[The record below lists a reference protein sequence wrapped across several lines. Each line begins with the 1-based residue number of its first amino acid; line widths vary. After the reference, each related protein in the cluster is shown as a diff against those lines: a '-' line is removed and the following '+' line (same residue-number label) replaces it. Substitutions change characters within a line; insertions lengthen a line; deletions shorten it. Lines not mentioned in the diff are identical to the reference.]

1 MKITSQQ
8 VEKVAQL
15 ARLDI
20 AEDQVDQIAEQ
31 LAAILD
37 YVEKLNEVDTH
48 DVPPTAHAIDGT
60 NAFREDKVHDH
71 LANEKALANAPA
83 KDEGGFVVPKVIS

>member
-1 MKITSQQ
+1 MKISSQQ

-37 YVEKLNEVDTH
+37 YVEKLNEVDTQ
-48 DVPPTAHAIDGT
+48 DVPPTAHGHRRDQC
-60 NAFREDKVHDH
+60 
-71 LANEKALANAPA
+71 L
-83 KDEGGFVVPKVIS
+83 S

>member
-1 MKITSQQ
+1 MKISSQQ

-37 YVEKLNEVDTH
+37 YVEKLNEVDTQ
-48 DVPPTAHAIDGT
+48 DVPPTAHAIDVT
-60 NAFREDKVHDH
+60 NAFREDKVRDH
-71 LANEKALANAPA
+71 LANEIALANAPA
-83 KDEGGFVVPKVIS
+83 KEEGGFVVPKVIS